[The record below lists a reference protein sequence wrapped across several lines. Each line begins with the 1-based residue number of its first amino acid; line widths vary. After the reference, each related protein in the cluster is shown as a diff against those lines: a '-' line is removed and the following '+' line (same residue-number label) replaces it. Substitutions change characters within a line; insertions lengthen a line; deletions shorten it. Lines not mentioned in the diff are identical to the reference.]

1 MASLNTLGF
10 TTKLEL
16 SSVSQS
22 LFNLNMF
29 LVFGSL
35 TNWDGLWWSPIVILR
50 WGRLFGFWPRPC
62 WPREQQ
68 WQVINHHQHYH
79 RHHHREY
86 EDTKI
91 IVCLTKVK
99 SQSTESRILKQLFTF
114 EASLHRDGWALRG
127 WCRPTLNCHAG
138 GRGCGGQSWF
148 FMMTTMIIMK
158 HFFFP
163 GETHIRS
170 TFPGWAQYGRDD
182 RAQMRH
188 QVGQLY
194 VFFNIIITK
203 MRSDFA
209 LLPSM
214 KIFFHR
220 NPELFHGFVLNGP
233 LIVPGFQ
240 VVCLKEERCIKW

>member
-1 MASLNTLGF
+1 MASLSTLGF

-16 SSVSQS
+16 SSVSQR

-68 WQVINHHQHYH
+68 WQVINHHQHYN

-148 FMMTTMIIMK
+148 FMMTTMIIVKQLFFQEK
-158 HFFFP
+158 HTSVPLFLV
-163 GETHIRS
+163 GHSMGGMIALRCVIRLDNCTS
-170 TFPGWAQYGRDD
+170 SLTSSSQKWEVIL
-182 RAQMRH
+182 H
-188 QVGQLY
+188 CC
-194 VFFNIIITK
+194 
-203 MRSDFA
+203 
-209 LLPSM
+209 LPW
-214 KIFFHR
+214 R
-220 NPELFHGFVLNGP
+220 
-233 LIVPGFQ
+233 
-240 VVCLKEERCIKW
+240 